1 MAHAHIWPHDVVEEA
16 ALSSGEPM
24 RRFHCLLLTPFS
36 SKRFE
41 DLARAVEQVVRARAE
56 ALLPTVQLGGTL
68 VERLD
73 WVNAAGAIQHQIW
86 ERIAKADLIF
96 CDVTGQNPNVM
107 FESGVCAALKK
118 IEQVVFLRDEFYRP
132 DQPFDIAPFRF
143 VTYSLTSDGLPRFGE
158 RLVQFIDDAVVPFPD
173 RPGDSPILS
182 MPLEMDFSSNRD
194 DRRLLTPPLAHRRV
208 KGGRFEFGSL
218 WMFPHS
224 WATIG
229 KHRFSTL
236 RLSFS
241 ATFAQLHPEKD
252 HGYIGVGVRSHHFYA
267 GFGHI
272 VYLNRTGEV
281 MLAQPDESANGY
293 TDIQLR
299 GRHPIEPSAEHRF
312 EISLTGSDFSI
323 RVDDVARSF
332 ALNELPKLLGPGL
345 IRFQSH
351 LAWMGISQ
359 IRLEAV

>member
-359 IRLEAV
+359 IRL